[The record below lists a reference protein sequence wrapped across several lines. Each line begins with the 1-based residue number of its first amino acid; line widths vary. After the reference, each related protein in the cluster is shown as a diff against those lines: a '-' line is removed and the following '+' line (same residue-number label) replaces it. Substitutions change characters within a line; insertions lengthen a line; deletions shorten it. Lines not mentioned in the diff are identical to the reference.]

1 MKNKSGRTTRRWWPL
16 VPMVV
21 SCLLCISCKED
32 YFLDEEEPTWLGES
46 IYEFL
51 KEAGTYNYFVRLIDD
66 LDYTEVLSKTGSK
79 TLFVVDDATF
89 DAFFNDED
97 NAWGVSSYEQ
107 LSESHKKML
116 LNSSMLNNVY
126 FSDMLG
132 YASGR
137 LEGRTIRRTSAVSVY
152 DNVAWMPGAGLP
164 ESPYWDRFRNGG
176 MVLLKDNTPAPLV
189 NFTHDYLVANNFA
202 PEDYIIIT
210 GQDSSYVYDKSD
222 VFVNGVRIAEPN
234 LKCKNGVV
242 HRMER
247 LVTPLTNMAEVV
259 TNDTTVTRFSQ
270 LLNRFAAP
278 YYSRTASLDYQRLY
292 GGEDSVYVKKYLAV
306 HGHNTGLNL
315 NYITQTTSGV
325 EIAAPADTL
334 VDSYLKFDPGWN
346 TFTSSDI
353 VPMNEDMGVMFVP
366 SDEALSTYWESG
378 GGEFLKDR
386 FGAWENVPNYVI
398 DDFVNNHM
406 KPSFV
411 ASVPSKFS
419 QVKNDG
425 QVEMGVEQDDIVRS
439 ILCCNGVVFIT
450 NRVFPP
456 VSYVAVSAPT
466 LVNEDMKIMRW
477 AIEQYGFD
485 AYLLSMDSYYSFI
498 LPMDEAFKAYVDPL
512 SVAKGSPEVWEF
524 YYDEKIK
531 RVKAKAYE
539 YDLESCTKGAE
550 KALEPSTAE
559 VDDRLEDIID
569 YHIIVDT
576 IDLSHEGKIY
586 YRNKANGT
594 VRVEVSNHGGYDVY
608 GGYQIETQQPIHVSV
623 DNIKDQ
629 TKEGNGKTYIV
640 PQVMMTSLQSAYA
653 AITEHVGSEEAPGP
667 FYEFH
672 KLMLEAGAFYVDEDF
687 ASFGQ
692 TVEAFNT
699 YHYTLY
705 IPSNEAVR
713 KAIDEGLPTM
723 EDAEEFILTQEDNYA
738 FDEEAYRDS
747 IRSLIADFVNYHI
760 QDNSVYVGGGY
771 SEGNYETSTLDKET
785 GTFCRL
791 NVVGTNEDIR
801 VTDGTGNSQ
810 KVLTAD
816 PALYNIMTRDYLFDN
831 KDIQQSKLIETSSF
845 AVIHYV
851 QDALYHEK
859 DQIKHYKEKVKM
871 LQEQLATKE

>member
-1 MKNKSGRTTRRWWPL
+1 MKNRSKKTAQRWWL
-16 VPMVV
+16 LPMMVACV
-21 SCLLCISCKED
+21 LCTSCRED
-32 YFLDEEEPTWLGES
+32 YYLDEKEPTWLGES

-51 KEAGTYNYFVRLIDD
+51 DEEGTYTYFVRLIND

-89 DAFFNDED
+89 DAFFAN
-97 NAWGVSSYEQ
+97 NAWGVSSYDE
-107 LSESHKKML
+107 LSDSHKKLL

-137 LEGRTIRRTSAVSVY
+137 LEGRTIRRTSAVSIY
-152 DNVAWMPGAGLP
+152 DDLYKMPGTALP
-164 ESPYWDRFRNGG
+164 ESPYWDSFRADGL
-176 MVLLKDNTPAPLV
+176 VLLKDNSPAPLV
-189 NFTHDYLVANNFA
+189 NFTHDYLVANNFS

-210 GQDSSYVYDKSD
+210 GQDSSYVYNKSD

-247 LVTPLTNMAEVV
+247 LITPLTNMAEVV
-259 TNDTTVTRFSQ
+259 TTDSAVTRFSQ

-278 YYSRTASLDYQRLY
+278 YYSRTASLEYQRLY
-292 GGEDSVYVKKYLAV
+292 GGTDSVYVKKYLAT
-306 HGHNTGLNL
+306 HGHNTGLSG
-315 NYITQTTSGV
+315 NYITSTTSGV
-325 EIAAPADTL
+325 QISAPADTL

-346 TFTSSDI
+346 TFTSSNI
-353 VPMNEDMGVMFVP
+353 VAMHQDMGVMFVP
-366 SDEALSTYWESG
+366 SDEALNAYWNGG

-386 FGAWENVPNYVI
+386 FGTWENVPNYVI

-425 QVEMGVEQDDIVRS
+425 QVEMGIEKDDVVRS
-439 ILCCNGVVFIT
+439 ILCCNGVVFVT

-466 LVNEDMKIMRW
+466 LVNENMKIMRW

-498 LPMDEAFKAYVDPL
+498 LPTDDAFKAYVDPL
-512 SVAKGSPEVWEF
+512 SVAKGEPEVWEF
-524 YYDEKIK
+524 YYDEKGK

-539 YDLESCTKGAE
+539 YDMESGTKGAE
-550 KALEPSTAE
+550 KSTAPTLAQ

-576 IDLSHEGKIY
+576 IDLSHDGKLY

-594 VRVEVSNHGGYDVY
+594 VRVDVSPQGGYNVS
-608 GGYQIETQQPIHVSV
+608 GGYQIEREIPIHVTL

-640 PQVMMTSLQSAYA
+640 PDVMMTSLQSAYS
-653 AITEHVGSEEAPGP
+653 AITAQAGDEANPGP

-672 KLMLEAGAFYVDEDF
+672 KLMGESGAFYVDEDF

-699 YHYTLY
+699 YHYTIY

-713 KAIDEGLPTM
+713 EAIAAGLPTM
-723 EDAEEFILTQEDNYA
+723 EQAEEFILSQEENYS
-738 FDEEAYRDS
+738 FDEDDYRDS
-747 IRSLIADFVNYHI
+747 IRAIIADFVNYHI

-771 SEGNYETSTLDKET
+771 NVGNYETSTLDEET

-791 NVVGTNEDIR
+791 SVVGTNSDLT
-801 VTDGTGNSQ
+801 VTDGAGNVQ
-810 KVLTAD
+810 KVLTED
-816 PALYNIMTRDYLFDN
+816 PKLYNIMTRDYLFDAS
-831 KDIQQSKLIETSSF
+831 DLQQSKLIETSSF
-845 AVIHYV
+845 AVIHHV
-851 QDALYHEK
+851 KDALYHHK
-859 DQIKHYKEKVKM
+859 DQVVGYKEKVERLK
-871 LQEQLATKE
+871 QQFSIIE

>member
-1 MKNKSGRTTRRWWPL
+1 MKNRSKKTAQRWWL
-16 VPMVV
+16 LPMMVACV
-21 SCLLCISCKED
+21 LCTSCRED
-32 YFLDEEEPTWLGES
+32 YYLDEKEPTWLGES

-51 KEAGTYNYFVRLIDD
+51 DEEGTYTYFVRLIND

-89 DAFFNDED
+89 DAFFAN
-97 NAWGVSSYEQ
+97 NAWGVSSYDE
-107 LSESHKKML
+107 LSDSHKKLL

-137 LEGRTIRRTSAVSVY
+137 LEGRTIRRTSAVSIY
-152 DNVAWMPGAGLP
+152 DDLYKMPGTALP
-164 ESPYWDRFRNGG
+164 ESPYWDSFRADGL
-176 MVLLKDNTPAPLV
+176 VLLKDNSPAPLV
-189 NFTHDYLVANNFA
+189 NFTHDYLVANNFS

-210 GQDSSYVYDKSD
+210 GQDSSYVYNKSD

-247 LVTPLTNMAEVV
+247 LITPLTNMAEVV
-259 TNDTTVTRFSQ
+259 TTDSAVTRFSQ

-278 YYSRTASLDYQRLY
+278 YYSRTASLEYQRLY
-292 GGEDSVYVKKYLAV
+292 GGTDSVYVKKYLAT
-306 HGHNTGLNL
+306 HGHNTGLSG
-315 NYITQTTSGV
+315 NYITSTTSGV
-325 EIAAPADTL
+325 QISAPADTL

-346 TFTSSDI
+346 TFTSSNI
-353 VPMNEDMGVMFVP
+353 VAMHQDMGVMFVP
-366 SDEALSTYWESG
+366 SDEALNAYWNGG

-386 FGAWENVPNYVI
+386 FGTWENVPNYVI

-425 QVEMGVEQDDIVRS
+425 QVEMGIEKDDVVRS
-439 ILCCNGVVFIT
+439 ILCCNGVVFVT

-466 LVNEDMKIMRW
+466 LVNENMKIMRW

-498 LPMDEAFKAYVDPL
+498 LPTDDAFKAYVDPL
-512 SVAKGSPEVWEF
+512 SVAKGEPEVWEF
-524 YYDEKIK
+524 YYDEKGK
-531 RVKAKAYE
+531 RVKARAYE
-539 YDLESCTKGAE
+539 YDMESGTKGAE
-550 KALEPSTAE
+550 KSTAPTLAQ

-576 IDLSHEGKIY
+576 IDLSHDGKLY

-594 VRVEVSNHGGYDVY
+594 VRVDVSPQGGYNVY
-608 GGYQIETQQPIHVSV
+608 GGYQIEKEMPIHVTL

-640 PQVMMTSLQSAYA
+640 PDVMMTSLQSAYS
-653 AITEHVGSEEAPGP
+653 AITAQAGDEANPGP

-672 KLMLEAGAFYVDEDF
+672 KLMGESGAFYVDEDF

-699 YHYTLY
+699 YHYTIY

-713 KAIDEGLPTM
+713 EAIAAGLPTM
-723 EDAEEFILTQEDNYA
+723 EQAEEFILSQEENYS
-738 FDEEAYRDS
+738 FDEDDYRDS
-747 IRSLIADFVNYHI
+747 IRAIIADFVNYHI
-760 QDNSVYVGGGY
+760 QDNSVYVGGGHNV
-771 SEGNYETSTLDKET
+771 GNYETSTLDEET

-791 NVVGTNEDIR
+791 SVVGTNSDLT
-801 VTDGTGNSQ
+801 VTDGAGNVQ
-810 KVLTAD
+810 KVLTED
-816 PALYNIMTRDYLFDN
+816 PKLYNIMTRDYLFDAS
-831 KDIQQSKLIETSSF
+831 DLQQSKLIETSSF
-845 AVIHYV
+845 AVIHHV
-851 QDALYHEK
+851 KDALYHHK
-859 DQIKHYKEKVKM
+859 DQVVGYKEKVERLK
-871 LQEQLATKE
+871 QQFSIIE

>member
-1 MKNKSGRTTRRWWPL
+1 MKNNLKQRPRRWWLLLPA
-16 VPMVV
+16 MV
-21 SCLLCISCKED
+21 SCLLYTSCRED
-32 YFLDEEEPTWLGES
+32 YYLDEEEPTWLGES
-46 IYEFL
+46 IYDFL
-51 KEAGTYNYFVRLIDD
+51 KEKGTYNYFVRLIDD
-66 LDYTEVLSKTGSK
+66 LDYTEVLSMTGSK

-89 DAFFNDED
+89 DAFFAD
-97 NAWGVSSYEQ
+97 NEWGVSSYEQ

-152 DNVAWMPGAGLP
+152 DDLSKMPGTELP
-164 ESPYWDRFRNGG
+164 ESPYWDRFRNDGI
-176 MVLLKDNTPAPLV
+176 VLLKDNTPAPLV
-189 NFTHDYLVANNFA
+189 NFTHDYLVANNFTSS
-202 PEDYIIIT
+202 DYAIIT

-247 LVTPLTNMAEVV
+247 LITPLTNMAEVV
-259 TNDTTVTRFSQ
+259 TTETSVSRFSQ

-292 GGEDSVYVKKYLAV
+292 GGTDSVYVKKFLAT
-306 HGHNTGLNL
+306 HGHNTGLNK
-315 NYITQTTSGV
+315 NYFVEGAIT
-325 EIAAPADTL
+325 APADTL

-353 VPMNEDMGVMFVP
+353 MPMNQDMAVMFVP
-366 SDEALSTYWESG
+366 SDDALEAYWNGG

-386 FGAWENVPNYVI
+386 FGAWEKVPNYVI

-425 QVEMGVEQDDIVRS
+425 QVEMGIELDDIERS
-439 ILCCNGVVFIT
+439 IMCCNGVVFIT

-466 LVNEDMKIMRW
+466 LVNENMKIMRW
-477 AIEQYGFD
+477 AIERYGFD

-498 LPMDEAFKAYVDPL
+498 LPTDDAFKTYVDPL
-512 SVAKGSPEVWEF
+512 SVAQGEPEMWEF
-524 YYDEKIK
+524 YYDEKTK
-531 RVKAKAYE
+531 TVKAKAYE
-539 YDLESCTKGAE
+539 YDLETLAKGAE
-550 KALEPSTAE
+550 KSPAPSSTQ

-569 YHIIVDT
+569 NHIIVDT
-576 IDLSHEGKIY
+576 IDLSHNGKVF
-586 YRNKANGT
+586 YRTKGNGT
-594 VRVEVSNHGGYDVY
+594 VRVDVRAEGGYNVF
-608 GGYQIETQQPIHVSV
+608 GGYQIETEQPIPVTI

-640 PQVMMTSLQSAYA
+640 PNVMLTSLQSAYA
-653 AITEHVGSEEAPGP
+653 AITAQAGDAENPGP
-667 FYEFH
+667 FYQFH
-672 KLMLEAGAFYVDEDF
+672 KLMTESGAFHTDEDF

-692 TVEAFNT
+692 TVESFNT

-705 IPSNEAVR
+705 IPSNEAVEE
-713 KAIDEGLPTM
+713 ALAAGLPTM
-723 EDAEEFILTQEDNYA
+723 EDAEEFILTQEENYS
-738 FDEEAYRDS
+738 FDEDDYRDS
-747 IRSLIADFVNYHI
+747 IRSIIADFVNYHI
-760 QDNSVYVGGGY
+760 QDNSVYVGGGNNI
-771 SEGNYETSTLDKET
+771 GNYETSTLDHKT

-791 NVVGTNEDIR
+791 NVVGSNDGIR
-801 VTDGTGNSQ
+801 ITDGAGNSQ
-810 KVLTAD
+810 SVDTSD
-816 PALYNIMTRDYLFDN
+816 PALYNIMTRDYLFDAS
-831 KDIQQSKLIETSSF
+831 DVMESKLIETSSF
-845 AVIHYV
+845 AVIHRIPN
-851 QDALYHEK
+851 ALYHEK
-859 DQIKHYKEKVKM
+859 DQIKNYIEKVKN
-871 LQEQLATKE
+871 LQEQVSANE

>member
-1 MKNKSGRTTRRWWPL
+1 MKNKFKNQPRRWWLLLP
-16 VPMVV
+16 VMA
-21 SCLLCISCKED
+21 SCFLFTSCRED
-32 YFLDEEEPTWLGES
+32 YYLDEEEPTWLGES
-46 IYEFL
+46 IYQFL
-51 KEAGTYNYFVRLIDD
+51 NDRGTYSYFVRLIDD

-89 DAFFNDED
+89 DAFFNDEN

-107 LSESHKKML
+107 LSESHKKQL
-116 LNSSMLNNVY
+116 LNSAMLNNVY

-137 LEGRTIRRTSAVSVY
+137 LEGRTIRRTSAISVY
-152 DNVAWMPGAGLP
+152 DNLYKMPGDQLP
-164 ESPYWDRFRNGG
+164 ESPYWDRYRNTGI
-176 MVLLKDNTPAPLV
+176 VLLKDNTPAPLV
-189 NFTHDYLVANNFA
+189 NFTHDYLVANNFT
-202 PEDYIIIT
+202 PEDYTFIT
-210 GQDSSYVYDKSD
+210 GQDDNYVYNKSD

-247 LVTPLTNMAEVV
+247 LMTPLTNMAEVV

-292 GGEDSVYVKKYLAV
+292 GGTDSVYVKKYLAT
-306 HGHNTGLNL
+306 HGHNTGLNKDYFL
-315 NYITQTTSGV
+315 EGEITT
-325 EIAAPADTL
+325 PADTL

-353 VPMNEDMGVMFVP
+353 MPMNQDMAVMFVP
-366 SDEALSTYWESG
+366 SDDALEAYWNGG

-425 QVEMGVEQDDIVRS
+425 QVEMGIELDDVERS
-439 ILCCNGVVFIT
+439 IMCCNGVVFIT

-477 AIEQYGFD
+477 AIERYGFD

-498 LPMDEAFKAYVDPL
+498 LPTDDAFKTYVDPL
-512 SVAKGSPEVWEF
+512 SVAKGEPEMWEF
-524 YYDEKIK
+524 YYDEKTK
-531 RVKAKAYE
+531 TVKAKAYE
-539 YDLESCTKGAE
+539 YDLATLTKGSE
-550 KALEPSTAE
+550 KSPAPSSTQ

-569 YHIIVDT
+569 NHIIVDT
-576 IDLSHEGKIY
+576 IDLSHNGKVF
-586 YRNKANGT
+586 YRTKGNGT
-594 VRVEVSNHGGYDVY
+594 VRVDVRSEGGYNVF
-608 GGYQIETQQPIHVSV
+608 GGYQIETEQPIPVTIE
-623 DNIKDQ
+623 NIKDQ

-640 PQVMMTSLQSAYA
+640 PNVMLTSLQSAYA
-653 AITEHVGSEEAPGP
+653 AITAHAGDAENPGP
-667 FYEFH
+667 FYQFH
-672 KLMLEAGAFYVDEDF
+672 KLMTESGAFHTDEDF

-692 TVEAFNT
+692 TVESFNT

-705 IPSNEAVR
+705 IPSNEAVEE
-713 KAIDEGLPTM
+713 ALAAGLPTM
-723 EDAEEFILTQEDNYA
+723 EDAEEFILTQEENYS
-738 FDEEAYRDS
+738 FDEDDYRDS
-747 IRSLIADFVNYHI
+747 IRSIIADFVNYHI
-760 QDNSVYVGGGY
+760 QDNSVYVGGGTNI
-771 SEGNYETSTLDKET
+771 GNYETSTLDNET

-791 NVVGTNEDIR
+791 SVVGSNDGIKI
-801 VTDGTGNSQ
+801 TDGAGNTQ
-810 KVLTAD
+810 AVDTTD
-816 PALYNIMTRDYLFDN
+816 PALYNIMTRDYLFDDS
-831 KDIQQSKLIETSSF
+831 DIQSSKLIETSSF
-845 AVIHYV
+845 AVIHRV
-851 QDALYHEK
+851 PNVLYHEEN
-859 DQIKHYKEKVKM
+859 QIEKYIEKVKR
-871 LQEQLATKE
+871 LQEQFSSNE